1 MTEPLMTVEDLAAK
15 LQIAP
20 TTIRAM
26 AKAGK
31 IPHTKIGRLYRFTP
45 EHYEAITATHE
56 PAAPA
61 RTRRQNIQR
70 LLRTA

>member
-31 IPHTKIGRLYRFTP
+31 IPHTKIGRLYRFTN
-45 EHYEAITATHE
+45 EHYETITATHE
-56 PAAPA
+56 PSAPA
-61 RTRRQNIQR
+61 RTRRQNIKN
-70 LLRTA
+70 LLRAV